1 MQVSEQALFAMVGRL
16 VVENQMLQEQ
26 VAALT
31 EVLKQNSGPEN
42 QEAMGPPANGQK
54 PAAVTP
60 GAAGV
65 VAESVRSGSE

>member
-1 MQVSEQALFAMVGRL
+1 MQVSEKELFETIGRL
-16 VVENQMLQEQ
+16 IVENQVLRSQ

-42 QEAMGPPANGQK
+42 QEAMGLPVNGQK

>member
-1 MQVSEQALFAMVGRL
+1 MQISEQALFEKIGRL
-16 VVENQMLQEQ
+16 VVENQLLREQ

-42 QEAMGPPANGQK
+42 QAAMGPAANGQK

-65 VAESVRSGSE
+65 VAELVRSGSE

>member
-1 MQVSEQALFAMVGRL
+1 MQISEQALFEKIGRL
-16 VVENQMLQEQ
+16 VVENQLLREQ

-42 QEAMGPPANGQK
+42 QAAMGPPANGQK

-65 VAESVRSGSE
+65 VAESVRSGAE